1 MWLQLWEPK
10 ERQYQYS
17 IELQWH
23 EVKHCAS
30 AVPGLDRLTLCASYN
45 DPSQARVPIR
55 PSSSKLVGSKVSM
68 RPEAVRRCGS
78 GEEVGGGWWVVG
90 AAKSIQISDLL
101 AFRPE
106 VVSIM
111 MAGGL
116 VSDSLVLH
124 MLMEA
129 ILQLGKDHAEVAAA
143 GKEEEGQVSGAVVD
157 GFPRTTLQVDLV
169 KLLYDK

>member
-1 MWLQLWEPK
+1 MVWGRTEQDRTDQNRCLGCTRAGSTQPLTPSLLAGK
-10 ERQYQYS
+10 GANTPFILKTRGFQGERAGREAGRQGGR
-17 IELQWH
+17 EKGAANA
-23 EVKHCAS
+23 E
-30 AVPGLDRLTLCASYN
+30 
-45 DPSQARVPIR
+45 RV
-55 PSSSKLVGSKVSM
+55 
-68 RPEAVRRCGS
+68 CG
-78 GEEVGGGWWVVG
+78 VC

-111 MAGGL
+111 KAGGL

-124 MLMEA
+124 ILMAA
-129 ILQLGKDHAEVAAA
+129 ILQLDHAQEGAA
-143 GKEEEGQVSGAVVD
+143 GEEEEGQVSGAVVD

>member
-1 MWLQLWEPK
+1 MM
-10 ERQYQYS
+10 
-17 IELQWH
+17 
-23 EVKHCAS
+23 C
-30 AVPGLDRLTLCASYN
+30 
-45 DPSQARVPIR
+45 
-55 PSSSKLVGSKVSM
+55 
-68 RPEAVRRCGS
+68 
-78 GEEVGGGWWVVG
+78 

-106 VVSIM
+106 VVSVM